1 MKSGSIDLTTTSLLD
16 KLKNAK
22 NEDGSFDENIAN
34 NLNQEELDLISQVS
48 KFKDFSF
55 IDLIDFYLHDI

>member
-22 NEDGSFDENIAN
+22 NEDGSFNENITDS
-34 NLNQEELDLISQVS
+34 LNQEELNLISQV
-48 KFKDFSF
+48 
-55 IDLIDFYLHDI
+55 IQIICLICF

>member
-22 NEDGSFDENIAN
+22 NEDGSFNENITAS
-34 NLNQEELDLISQVS
+34 LNQEELNLISQV
-48 KFKDFSF
+48 
-55 IDLIDFYLHDI
+55 IQIICLIFF

>member
-22 NEDGSFDENIAN
+22 NEDGSFNENITDS
-34 NLNQEELDLISQVS
+34 LNQEELNLISQVIQIICLIFYKYI
-48 KFKDFSF
+48 KFD
-55 IDLIDFYLHDI
+55 YY